1 MSFRNIALAALAA
14 VSLTGATLA
23 GFGSA
28 ASAETLTVG
37 AYPANPPW
45 ENKKEDG
52 SFEGFEV
59 DLVNEIG
66 KRLGDDIEFQDLG
79 FQALFAATSSGRI
92 DMAISSITI
101 TNDRL
106 QNQSFTQGYYDSD
119 LALVS
124 NKDSGITDLAGMKGK
139 PIGAISTSTGEKWI
153 QENSETY
160 GFGEYKGYNTQQD
173 LLLDT
178 QNGRVAG
185 AVGDIAGFQFAFQK
199 MPAMHVVE
207 RIGTGDRFAIMMAKG
222 SPLLEKV
229 NAAITEI
236 KEDGTMAALHKK
248 WLGADA
254 DPKTATVMVLE
265 IPQAQ

>member
-1 MSFRNIALAALAA
+1 MKIRTVVFALLAATIAA
-14 VSLTGATLA
+14 GLGN
-23 GFGSA
+23 A
-28 ASAETLTVG
+28 ASAETLQVG

-66 KRLGDDIEFQDLG
+66 KRIGAEMEIQDLG

-106 QNQSFTQGYYDSD
+106 QNQAFTQGYYDSD

-124 NKDSGITDLAGMKGK
+124 SKQSGVSSLADMKGK

-153 QENSETY
+153 QENTEKY
-160 GFGEYKGYNTQQD
+160 GFGDYKGYNTQQD

-185 AVGDIAGFQFAFQK
+185 AVGDIAGFQFAFQN
-199 MPAMHVVE
+199 MPAMQVVE
-207 RIGTGDRFAIMMAKG
+207 RIGTGDRFAIMMQKG

-236 KEDGTMAALHKK
+236 KKDGTMAALHKK
-248 WLGADA
+248 WLGAEA
-254 DPKTATVMVLE
+254 DPNTATVMVID